1 MFFYRSIH
9 KYSQEMDREITYNK
23 YYGIVTLKQ
32 PGTSSTHDKYV
43 YNFSRTAVV
52 MSNSGT

>member
-1 MFFYRSIH
+1 MFFYQSIH